1 MTPAAHTPRAT
12 HVFFPA
18 VPNRLLDNVSIHP
31 RIATPNGD
39 EIGDQAQIRF
49 QVLNVD
55 AVPEVALYSLD
66 GRLVQKLDGRPR
78 AGWVTT
84 SILGRARMAHRA
96 GQPLDLYLCRI
107 RLKTQ
112 SDEQQITRTIGLA
125 Y

>member
-1 MTPAAHTPRAT
+1 MY
-12 HVFFPA
+12 FSPA
-18 VPNRLLDNVSIHP
+18 VPARLLDNVSIHP

-66 GRLVQKLDGRPR
+66 GRLVQKLAGDRGPDGYYVYTWSG
-78 AGWVTT
+78 ADGAQ
-84 SILGRARMAHRA
+84 GRAAP
-96 GQPLDLYLCRI
+96 GLYLCRI